1 MRRRAV
7 MPGEKV
13 PQGPILMDR
22 IAGRHGQMRDNALIL
37 VVALIVSLL
46 SLLPMGRLLMEV
58 VRPAS
63 GSAAHAVAQVF
74 SSPATWNATW
84 NSLYVGIF
92 GTVFAVVLGTALALL
107 VSLTDIRCRSLFTF
121 LYVTP
126 LLIAPQITALAWLQ
140 LFGPASP
147 FLKLIGMAPRLGSP
161 NPLYSAGGIIALLGV
176 QFGPLV
182 FLIVRAG
189 LRKLPREL
197 VEAALSSGAGKIT
210 VLRTVILPLMVPAII
225 GATALT
231 FVSCVGNF
239 GIPAFLGIPAN
250 FLVLPTLIYQRLSG
264 GGPAVLTDVSILS
277 TLIGFIAIMGIVT
290 QEYVSRRR
298 DYRIA
303 STSLPAEPFELGRTR
318 IWIELFLLFIV
329 VAVLV
334 LPLFG
339 LLLTSLVGSYGMP
352 LTRASATLANYHF
365 VLFEHAGTRR
375 AFVNSFI
382 LALSA
387 AFFAVL
393 IAVPL
398 AYITTWRKRWWTGLF
413 NLTAELPYALPG
425 VVMAI
430 ASLLLF
436 LKPVPVIGIHIY
448 NTLWIILYAYLARFF
463 VLALRPTVTGLH
475 QIDRALEEAAQVAGA
490 SLFMRLRTIIFP
502 IVAPATLAGGV
513 LIFLTAFSELTVS
526 ALLWASGSETIG
538 VVIFSF
544 EQGGDSTYAAA
555 TSVATIAVT
564 IVLMLLTNLFAR
576 HLPDGVLPWRD

>member
-1 MRRRAV
+1 MEKIAV
-7 MPGEKV
+7 TRG
-13 PQGPILMDR
+13 QGRDR
-22 IAGRHGQMRDNALIL
+22 ALIA
-37 VVALIVSLL
+37 VTIIVVSLL
-46 SLLPMGRLLMEV
+46 SLLPMGRLLVEV
-58 VRPAS
+58 VFPAQGTALEAMS
-63 GSAAHAVAQVF
+63 RVF
-74 SSPATWNATW
+74 SSSATWAATW
-84 NSLYVGIF
+84 NSIYVGMF
-92 GTVFAVVLGTALALL
+92 GTLFAVVLGTSVALL
-107 VSLTDIRCRSLFTF
+107 VSLTDIRGRAIFIF

-126 LLIAPQITALAWLQ
+126 LLIAPQVTALAWLQ

-147 FLKLIGMAPRLGSP
+147 FLKMIGMAPPLGSR
-161 NPLYSAGGIIALLGV
+161 NPLYSSTGIIALLGV
-176 QFGPLV
+176 QYGPLV

-197 VEAALSSGAGKIT
+197 IEAALSSGANKLT
-210 VLRTVILPLMVPAII
+210 VLRTIIVPLMAPSII

-250 FLVLPTLIYQRLSG
+250 YLVLPTLIYQRLSG
-264 GGPAVLTDVSILS
+264 GGPAVLSDVATLS
-277 TLIGFIAIMGIVT
+277 TLIGVIAIAGIVA
-290 QEYVSRRR
+290 QDYVSRWR

-303 STSLPAEPFELGRTR
+303 STSLPASPFELGGYR
-318 IWIELFLLFIV
+318 IWTEIVMMLIV
-329 VAVLV
+329 VAVLL
-334 LPLFG
+334 LPIFG
-339 LLLTSLVGSYGMP
+339 LVLTSLVNAYGTP
-352 LTRASATLANYHF
+352 LRWETLTFSNYSF
-365 VLFEHAGTRR
+365 ILFEHAATKR
-375 AFVNSFI
+375 AFLNSFGLS
-382 LALSA
+382 LAA

-398 AYITTWRKRWWTGLF
+398 AYITTWRKRWWTRLF

-436 LKPVPVIGIHIY
+436 LKPLPLLGFHIY
-448 NTLWIILYAYLARFF
+448 NTIWIILYAYLARFF
-463 VLALRPTVTGLH
+463 VLALRPTVSGLH
-475 QIDRALEEAAQVAGA
+475 QIDRSLEEAAQVAGA

-502 IVAPATLAGGV
+502 LVAPVTLAGGV

-555 TSVATIAVT
+555 TSIVT
-564 IVLMLLTNLFAR
+564 IVVTIFLMLSTNLFAR
-576 HLPDGVLPWRD
+576 RLPDGVLPWRD